1 MDSVPLLVQSRLL
14 LEFPQVKNKLFFSPD
29 TMTQIEIHEDCKRD
43 AHCKK
48 EMTPDVRQGQD
59 VTDTMNIQ
67 VTVTDLQLTWNSWK
81 QVTLLYLLYE
91 HSSTECNYI
100 HTYMFIS
107 TFIKH
112 LAPRITTRN

>member
-1 MDSVPLLVQSRLL
+1 MDSVPVLVQSRLL

-43 AHCKK
+43 AHCDK

-81 QVTLLYLLYE
+81 QVTLLYE

-100 HTYMFIS
+100 HTYMFTS

-112 LAPRITTRN
+112 LAPRITT